1 MSKHGIERV
10 GDFTTTWGES
20 LVWDDRRN
28 RLYFVDT
35 LANAIH
41 WLDDGDGELHTF
53 TTPQMPSG
61 MVAAE
66 DGRLV
71 VTFDDGLYLVDVD
84 AGETPLS
91 AYPERIGG
99 RCNDMVAD
107 VEGNLI
113 TGKLNLGPAEGSS
126 WRYQP
131 VTDTW
136 KLLDDDI
143 ANTNG
148 PTVAVLDGAMTLII
162 GDSSAHYWAYDYDPS
177 TGDVGPRR
185 MFGDVTGMGPEGA
198 NGIPDG
204 ATLDD
209 QGGLW
214 CALPRSSCLVR
225 FTTKGLDGCID
236 LPFENPTDVTFA
248 GPDLDRL
255 YVTAI
260 NEGLYVITG
269 AGSGRVEPPA
279 KLLV

>member
-1 MSKHGIERV
+1 MNIARV
-10 GDFTTTWGES
+10 GNFTTTWGES
-20 LVWDDRRN
+20 LVWDERRS

-35 LANAIH
+35 LSNAIH
-41 WLDDGDGELHTF
+41 WLDEGSDEPQVLF
-53 TTPQMPSG
+53 TPQMPSG
-61 MVAAE
+61 MVATE

-71 VTFDDGLYLVDVD
+71 VTFDDGLYVVDVD
-84 AGETPLS
+84 AKDSTLLS

-107 VEGNLI
+107 LAGNLI

-126 WRYQP
+126 WWYQP
-131 VTDTW
+131 STDTW
-136 KLLDDDI
+136 KLVDDDI

-148 PTVAVLDGAMTLII
+148 PTVFENADGTMTLII
-162 GDSSAHYWAYDYDPS
+162 GDSSAHYWAYDYEPS
-177 TGDVGPRR
+177 TGAVGPRR
-185 MFGDVTGMGPEGA
+185 MFGDVTGMGPDGA

-225 FTTKGLDGCID
+225 FTTKGLDGRID

-248 GPDLDRL
+248 GPNLDRL

-260 NEGLYVITG
+260 NEGLYVIDG
-269 AGSGRVEPPA
+269 VGRGRIEPRA
-279 KLLV
+279 LLAR